1 MRLSLIRTSAYATV
15 AAIVLAACSGNGAIP
30 STQSAVAPQSAIAP
44 QSAVAPQSAA
54 PQSAIAPE
62 SALAPATLG
71 DNMSPLGDDM
81 SPLGLVTC
89 AKSPP
94 QYEWIFKGACTGFNL
109 KSTGGTFALGQYA
122 NITVTG
128 SIGRN
133 SAKGEVHVILVDA
146 VNKNDDILK
155 NKGKT
160 FPPYKARGT
169 TVVYAEASN
178 QTTQTIK
185 PIAAQGK
192 AVIEYVITDAKGFP
206 GKTCG
211 AAVYG
216 KQPNGKEGWTA
227 FTGTY
232 PVKGKTVTIAVFVA
246 PAHFELPPKGT
257 PLYFGIN
264 CY

>member
-1 MRLSLIRTSAYATV
+1 MRLSLIRASVLATA
-15 AAIVLAACSGNGAIP
+15 AAIALAACSGHSAIP
-30 STQSAVAPQSAIAP
+30 STQSAIAP
-44 QSAVAPQSAA
+44 Q
-54 PQSAIAPE
+54 

-81 SPLGLVTC
+81 SPLGLTTC

-94 QYEWIFKGACTGFNL
+94 QFEWIFKGACTGFNL
-109 KSTGGTFALGQYA
+109 KSSGGTFSLEKYA

-128 SIGRN
+128 SIGKN
-133 SAKGEVHVILVDA
+133 TAKGEVHVVLVDA
-146 VNKNDDILK
+146 VNKNGDILK
-155 NKGKT
+155 NKGKS

-169 TVVYAEASN
+169 TVIYAEASN

-185 PIAAQGK
+185 PIPERGK

-216 KQPNGKEGWTA
+216 KQKNGKQGWTA

-232 PVKGKTVTIAVFVA
+232 GVKGKTVTIAVFLA
-246 PAHFELPPKGT
+246 PQGFELPPKGS
-257 PLYFGIN
+257 PIYFGIN
-264 CY
+264 CF

>member
-30 STQSAVAPQSAIAP
+30 STQSAVAPQSAI
-44 QSAVAPQSAA
+44 APQSAA

-128 SIGRN
+128 SIGKN